1 MLKKIVCLLF
11 AFFISAAAG
20 CTPTEN
26 VSVDGSTSMNKV
38 IGMLAESFEN
48 ETGISVTFNATG
60 SGAGIQAV
68 MDGRCEIGLS
78 SRALT
83 KNELSKGLNA
93 TVLAYDGIALIVNP
107 KNPIENLSMSD
118 VQKIFTGEITNWSA
132 LGGADSQIVLI
143 GRESGSGTRDG
154 FESVTDTVGKCRYRQ
169 ELTSSGDVITAVSG
183 NANAIG
189 YTSLTSVKE
198 RAKILSIDGIFPTEE
213 TIRNENYRLQRPFVL
228 VTSQKTPLSENAEIF
243 LSYITSKD
251 AHEFIY
257 RAGVV
262 PAS

>member
-1 MLKKIVCLLF
+1 MLKKIVCLIF
-11 AFFISAAAG
+11 ALLVSAAAG
-20 CTPTEN
+20 CTPSES

-48 ETGISVTFNATG
+48 ETGISVTFNPTG

-68 MDGRCEIGLS
+68 MDGRSEIGLS

-83 KNELSKGLNA
+83 ESELSKGLTA
-93 TVLAYDGIALIVNP
+93 TVLAYDGIALIVHPENP
-107 KNPIENLSMSD
+107 VKNLSMSE
-118 VQKIFTGEITNWSA
+118 VQKIFTGKVTSWSA
-132 LGGADSQIVLI
+132 LGGADLKIVLI

-169 ELTSSGDVITAVSG
+169 ELTSSGDVITAVAG
-183 NANAIG
+183 NINAIG
-189 YTSLTSVKE
+189 YTSLAAVKE
-198 RAKILSIDGIFPTEE
+198 RAKILSIDGVVPSEK
-213 TIRNENYRLQRPFVL
+213 TIQNGTYPLQRPFVL
-228 VTSQKTPLSENAEIF
+228 VTSQKTPLSESAEIF
-243 LSYITSKD
+243 MSYITSRE